1 SYGGWHGTSPH
12 YQRHIMQFDQGLGA
26 VLNTVRPTPVE
37 VCLFSDSPTARPQT
51 YKAPEP
57 RLFYYLEKP
66 LNWGFTCRDGE
77 I

>member
-1 SYGGWHGTSPH
+1 MNDAVK
-12 YQRHIMQFDQGLGA
+12 RVIRGLVKHCKTHPGR
-26 VLNTVRPTPVE
+26 VYF
-37 VCLFSDSPTARPQT
+37 FSDSPTARPQT